1 MAPVESGADPMKVH
15 ATASGHGFGGVGVMY
30 LSVAS
35 GIEAVSVAWH
45 PLGWEPVLF
54 SDIDPFPRA
63 VLRHRQQA
71 RNAERGVRPG
81 RVPLWG
87 DFTTIRPRHLRRLGI
102 DTDFDV
108 LVGGTPCQSFSVA
121 GLRGGMDDERGNLAL
136 GFLVLARRF
145 RPRWILW
152 ENVPGV
158 LSSNGG
164 RDFGSFLGG
173 LEELGYGFAY
183 RVLDAQ
189 FVRVDGHPRAV
200 PQRRRRVF
208 VVGHSGG
215 DWRRAAAVLFERESL
230 SGHPAPRREVGQTT
244 PASLGVGAG
253 ISCGVGECE
262 RPSEKRGWCNTH
274 YQRWRTGGD
283 VGEAAINSPNRPL
296 WDRFAE
302 KMEVVASG
310 CWQWTAATS
319 KGYGKFWDGE
329 RVVRAHRWAFEHLV
343 GPIREG
349 LETDHLC
356 RNRAC
361 VNPAHM
367 ELVTGAENTRR
378 GNAGQH
384 WAEKRGEAAERSG
397 VDYTNLLMSPEVS
410 GTLEAAQSTGNRG
423 HGVLEPVAHSLRG
436 EGFDASEDGTGRGT
450 PIVPTYAASDYATGD
465 YEETDVARPVT
476 TNTDPTRGT
485 PLAIALPFD
494 TTQITSKLNYS
505 RPKATHHDSEEHSPP
520 LIKNRPPAV
529 AFNTKESGN
538 DATMELNPTLRSESG
553 DPHMTG
559 RAAVAYGMAVR
570 RLTPRECERLQ
581 GFPDG
586 YTRIP
591 LRTLTEP
598 PNPKRLAKYPDLFE
612 PHDDGTWTQYASD
625 GPRYKALGNS
635 MAVNVMR
642 WLGQRIEMV
651 DAIEAAA
658 LQEADDAA

>member
-1 MAPVESGADPMKVH
+1 MVSAHVVRVPGRGPVNYG
-15 ATASGHGFGGVGVMY
+15 
-30 LSVAS
+30 SVFS
-35 GIEAVSVAWH
+35 GIEAATVAWH
-45 PLGWEPVLF
+45 PLGWNPAFFAE
-54 SDIDPFPRA
+54 IERFPRV
-63 VLRHRQQA
+63 VLKHHY
-71 RNAERGVRPG
+71 PD
-81 RVPLWG
+81 VPNLG
-87 DFTTIRPRHLRRLGI
+87 DVTRFKEWPDADI
-102 DTDFDV
+102 DV
-108 LVGGTPCQSFSVA
+108 LVGGSPCQSFSVA
-121 GLRGGMDDERGNLAL
+121 GLRKGLDDPRGNLMLTYGAIAERYRP
-136 GFLVLARRF
+136 GWLV
-145 RPRWILW
+145 W

-164 RDFGSFLGG
+164 RDFAALLGLLSGQHIEPPADGWRNSGMVAGIPEAYG
-173 LEELGYGFAY
+173 LAW

-189 FVRVDGHPRAV
+189 YVRVDGYPRAV

-215 DWRRAAAVLFERESL
+215 DWRRAAAVLFQRESL
-230 SGHPAPRREVGQTT
+230 SGHPAPRREAGQTT

-423 HGVLEPVAHSLRG
+423 HGVLEPVAHPITAREGKGPNSDADSGNIIPVAHSLRG

-450 PIVPTYAASDYATGD
+450 PIVPVADTLVAGGTRDSPLGVGTESTSCRPSGSGGRTPQRRVTTYARSCRPRWTRARRQRY
-465 YEETDVARPVT
+465 ARPV
-476 TNTDPTRGT
+476 
-485 PLAIALPFD
+485 
-494 TTQITSKLNYS
+494 
-505 RPKATHHDSEEHSPP
+505 
-520 LIKNRPPAV
+520 PAV
-529 AFNTKESGN
+529 IPRADHGRHLRGHAE
-538 DATMELNPTLRSESG
+538 DAADLAKHGLT
-553 DPHMTG
+553 
-559 RAAVAYGMAVR
+559 AVR
-570 RLTPRECERLQ
+570 N
-581 GFPDG
+581 DG
-586 YTRIP
+586 AGAQARSTR
-591 LRTLTEP
+591 
-598 PNPKRLAKYPDLFE
+598 
-612 PHDDGTWTQYASD
+612 TWPS
-625 GPRYKALGNS
+625 
-635 MAVNVMR
+635 
-642 WLGQRIEMV
+642 
-651 DAIEAAA
+651 
-658 LQEADDAA
+658 AD